1 MNWWELDQDT
11 GPTLQPVQLN
21 QAPSKRACG
30 IDELPHLGDEV
41 PKMYLL
47 TPEHMSVSQTTP
59 RLSSTLEC
67 IEMSLVTESYL

>member
-1 MNWWELDQDT
+1 MMNWWELDQDM
-11 GPTLQPVQLN
+11 GPALQPVQLN

-47 TPEHMSVSQTTP
+47 TPEHMSVSLP
-59 RLSSTLEC
+59 PD
-67 IEMSLVTESYL
+67 